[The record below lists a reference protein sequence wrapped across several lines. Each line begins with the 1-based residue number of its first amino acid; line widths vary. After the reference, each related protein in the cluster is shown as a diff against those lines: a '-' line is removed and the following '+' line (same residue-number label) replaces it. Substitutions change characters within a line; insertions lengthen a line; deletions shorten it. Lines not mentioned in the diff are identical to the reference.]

1 MVSASSVGAADADAA
16 GELAAGELTA
26 GALAVE
32 PTAEPA
38 AEPPAPAA
46 GPAAELAAD
55 DAAAEALEAT
65 AAWVLLPA
73 EAAVTV
79 EAPAV
84 LAGADC
90 SGPGTGVRTPVWPAL
105 AELTAPVLRAVV
117 ALLMAS
123 VFLEVDTP
131 ELEALAAEVAVAA
144 AELEDAEL
152 DAAGQVRSNRGV
164 VLS

>member
-1 MVSASSVGAADADAA
+1 MGAADADAA
-16 GELAAGELTA
+16 RELTAGELT

-55 DAAAEALEAT
+55 DAAAEALEVT
-65 AAWVLLPA
+65 TAWVLLPA
-73 EAAVTV
+73 EAAVIV

-123 VFLEVDTP
+123 VFLEEVDTP
-131 ELEALAAEVAVAA
+131 EVEAPVAEVAVAA
-144 AELEDAEL
+144 AVLEDAEL